1 MKKRSIC
8 ILGGS
13 GFVGR
18 HLATRWINA
27 GHQVRVLTRYKENCR
42 GLLVLPGIDLVQCDV
57 HNVEMLAHNFVGCD
71 TVVNLVGILNE
82 SGRNGRGFDRVHS
95 DLSGKVVAACNGT
108 GIKRLLHM
116 SALGADP
123 NGPSHYLR
131 TKGEADLII
140 QKDSGN
146 SLAWTIFQ
154 PSVIFGPEDSFTN
167 RFARLLKLCPGFFPL
182 ARPNTRF
189 APIYV
194 MDVAQAFAGALDNPG
209 TYRQCY
215 QLCGPKVYSLREL
228 VNLIARTSGVACRV
242 VGLPDGIARVQAS
255 IMDLVPG
262 KPFSTDNYL
271 SLTVHSICE
280 HDGCKGLGLKPA
292 SMESMLPA
300 WLGSAAHEY
309 KLDLWRR
316 AAGRR

>member
-1 MKKRSIC
+1 M
-8 ILGGS
+8 
-13 GFVGR
+13 
-18 HLATRWINA
+18 
-27 GHQVRVLTRYKENCR
+27 
-42 GLLVLPGIDLVQCDV
+42 
-57 HNVEMLAHNFVGCD
+57 
-71 TVVNLVGILNE
+71 VNLVGILNE

-131 TKGEADLII
+131 TKGEAELII

-194 MDVAQAFAGALDNPG
+194 MDEKTV
-209 TYRQCY
+209 QC
-215 QLCGPKVYSLREL
+215 
-228 VNLIARTSGVACRV
+228 
-242 VGLPDGIARVQAS
+242 
-255 IMDLVPG
+255 
-262 KPFSTDNYL
+262 
-271 SLTVHSICE
+271 
-280 HDGCKGLGLKPA
+280 
-292 SMESMLPA
+292 
-300 WLGSAAHEY
+300 
-309 KLDLWRR
+309 
-316 AAGRR
+316 